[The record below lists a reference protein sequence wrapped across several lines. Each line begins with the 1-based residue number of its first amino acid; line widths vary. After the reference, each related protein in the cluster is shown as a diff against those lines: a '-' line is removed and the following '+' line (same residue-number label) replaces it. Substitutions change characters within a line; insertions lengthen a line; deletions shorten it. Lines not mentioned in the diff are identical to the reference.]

1 MGRGGKVFKV
11 RTIREYDVAV
21 AHSAGRVVVLLAT
34 RTTLMHCCNFEDTF
48 KGLSDKFPDVTFC
61 RVAWEECEYSLVE
74 QRFKGETVRGIET
87 FPYCRFFL
95 DGRQQDWWEGE
106 DASAYVTKIEN
117 LRRRLSD
124 VRQRASDVAEEAA
137 KPAALPPPPPA
148 EKEKK
153 TKKKKDAYAVV
164 LEFKGGG
171 RRDCTLR
178 IGVPKKWRAGP
189 VSALVSAFADRF
201 NDTRVGV
208 KPLAAD
214 LLRASTRRAEG
225 PAVAV
230 AADAVVEDALA
241 GAAKDASGAFFLDLE
256 EVAAAGPSAGDLVL
270 REILAT
276 RGAHAPKKHREGA
289 VAGGF
294 ILDKIRRN
302 NPEAARAADE
312 LLALNEELR
321 ALRLTARAAGE
332 ELVAAQE
339 QASPGALRDA
349 TAPTPEMARV
359 LQEVVQLLQSKDGDP
374 RANAINAAEILEH
387 EGARYGGVTNV
398 ELHAL
403 AASCDE
409 RLGRDTDARGHLERA
424 RDLLG
429 SADEARYPQ
438 QVKAWAAVSSRLLQL
453 ETRAVQQRG
462 DESRAREAVR
472 ISKALTA
479 MEKWE
484 PTRWLGHA
492 EVAKAVNDPVEAEEA
507 YRAALDRDASLRR
520 AYFGLCQVLEQSQD
534 KGYKKRV
541 RDVAKRA
548 VKNDVWLRVNQRPSQ
563 FSPKLAAQQFWVAK
577 RASDALKDAD
587 DAGEADDVVH
597 APGALELDLVFG
609 FATNLERAWAGSKA
623 DFDMSVRNADGHHDI
638 YCSPMTDARWTHR
651 KEKEALRSIAPLFTQ
666 GQKIAPMCARFPRAA
681 QAVEEW
687 REAIQAAGC
696 GVAEA
701 YLTVLKPGAREPAH
715 CGPSNCVLTA
725 QLAVKCPDGGV
736 AVTRCGDRTE
746 SLREGECVVLDDSF
760 EHERRNN
767 AKPGG
772 DDLVLLIV
780 QFWHP
785 GVPPEFR
792 SPDGLQ
798 FFAP

>member
-117 LRRRLSD
+117 LRRRLAD
-124 VRQRASDVAEEAA
+124 
-137 KPAALPPPPPA
+137 
-148 EKEKK
+148 KEK

-178 IGVPKKWRAGP
+178 IGVPRKWRAGP

-230 AADAVVEDALA
+230 AADAVVEDAFA

-289 VAGGF
+289 
-294 ILDKIRRN
+294 
-302 NPEAARAADE
+302 
-312 LLALNEELR
+312 
-321 ALRLTARAAGE
+321 
-332 ELVAAQE
+332 E

-462 DESRAREAVR
+462 DESRAGEAVR

-746 SLREGECVVLDDSF
+746 SLKEGECVVLDDSF

>member
-48 KGLSDKFPDVTFC
+48 KGLSEKFPDVTFC

-117 LRRRLSD
+117 LRRRLAD
-124 VRQRASDVAEEAA
+124 VRARASDVAEEAA
-137 KPAALPPPPPA
+137 KPALPPPPSA

-189 VSALVSAFADRF
+189 VSALVKAFADRF

-208 KPLAAD
+208 KPLAAE

-230 AADAVVEDALA
+230 AADDVVEDAFA
-241 GAAKDASGAFFLDLE
+241 GAAKDASGAFYLDLE

-409 RLGRDTDARGHLERA
+409 QGRKRATCPTSKAPISAVFHSFRLIFGRAIISRNSFEARMLFFGTRARG
-424 RDLLG
+424 
-429 SADEARYPQ
+429 
-438 QVKAWAAVSSRLLQL
+438 
-453 ETRAVQQRG
+453 T
-462 DESRAREAVR
+462 
-472 ISKALTA
+472 LT
-479 MEKWE
+479 
-484 PTRWLGHA
+484 L
-492 EVAKAVNDPVEAEEA
+492 
-507 YRAALDRDASLRR
+507 
-520 AYFGLCQVLEQSQD
+520 
-534 KGYKKRV
+534 KR
-541 RDVAKRA
+541 
-548 VKNDVWLRVNQRPSQ
+548 
-563 FSPKLAAQQFWVAK
+563 
-577 RASDALKDAD
+577 
-587 DAGEADDVVH
+587 
-597 APGALELDLVFG
+597 
-609 FATNLERAWAGSKA
+609 T
-623 DFDMSVRNADGHHDI
+623 
-638 YCSPMTDARWTHR
+638 
-651 KEKEALRSIAPLFTQ
+651 
-666 GQKIAPMCARFPRAA
+666 
-681 QAVEEW
+681 
-687 REAIQAAGC
+687 
-696 GVAEA
+696 
-701 YLTVLKPGAREPAH
+701 
-715 CGPSNCVLTA
+715 
-725 QLAVKCPDGGV
+725 
-736 AVTRCGDRTE
+736 
-746 SLREGECVVLDDSF
+746 
-760 EHERRNN
+760 
-767 AKPGG
+767 
-772 DDLVLLIV
+772 
-780 QFWHP
+780 
-785 GVPPEFR
+785 
-792 SPDGLQ
+792 
-798 FFAP
+798 